1 MAITPHLV
9 KYTLG
14 TSSCFRILKESR
26 DQSTHRR
33 LIDMQFSQ
41 VLYEDLNIGTSR
53 SDKPKVFLVADPDKK
68 LEVIPLLEDSLQ
80 KQK

>member
-1 MAITPHLV
+1 
-9 KYTLG
+9 
-14 TSSCFRILKESR
+14 
-26 DQSTHRR
+26 
-33 LIDMQFSQ
+33 MQFSQ